1 MLQKDRSTWGL
12 CSLLNQ
18 PMEQELL
25 GVSSIKS
32 SHKPSPPDFHL
43 ALVSYSLSRCGQ
55 LNGMPVGN
63 ILEVP

>member
-1 MLQKDRSTWGL
+1 
-12 CSLLNQ
+12 
-18 PMEQELL
+18 MEQELL

-32 SHKPSPPDFHL
+32 RHKASPPGFHL

-55 LNGMPVGN
+55 LKVMPVGN